1 LHSFIVINKNI
12 VLLPQPQKRRLQR
25 VTLQTHQVEQTLEPN
40 QAIALTS
47 EQRHYLCN
55 VLRLESG
62 AEFIALDRQGGWW
75 LAKLS
80 NEADNA
86 QIIDKLENNSEI
98 DTQITL
104 GVAMP
109 KGSNI
114 ESVIRQSTELGV
126 RQIVPLFSDRTVIK
140 SGTEIGNQKRDRWQR
155 IAEEAAELSL
165 RTYVPEI
172 NAPQSFK
179 AWLGDRNPVSAQ
191 VLKYICVT
199 HPDATH
205 LLTSLQSAYD
215 ALPVGA
221 QFAQIMIATGCEG
234 GWTTREEE
242 MAIASGFIPVS
253 LGDRVLSAVTAP
265 VVALSIVSA
274 FLDTK

>member
-1 LHSFIVINKNI
+1 M
-12 VLLPQPQKRRLQR
+12 LLPQPQKRRLQR
-25 VTLQTHQVEQTLEPN
+25 VTLQPHQVEQTLEVN
-40 QAIALTS
+40 SAIALTS

-55 VLRLESG
+55 VLRLEIG

-80 NEADNA
+80 SEADNV
-86 QIIDKLENNSEI
+86 QIIDKLENNSEL

-126 RQIVPLFSDRTVIK
+126 RQIVPLFSDRTIIK

-179 AWLGDRNPVSAQ
+179 TWLGDRSSASAQ
-191 VLKYICVT
+191 ILKYICVT
-199 HPDATH
+199 HPEATH
-205 LLTSLQSAYD
+205 LLPSLQSAYD
-215 ALPVGA
+215 ALPAGEHL
-221 QFAQIMIATGCEG
+221 AQIMVATGCEG
-234 GWTTREEE
+234 GWTAREEE
-242 MAIASGFIPVS
+242 IAIASGFIPVS

>member
-1 LHSFIVINKNI
+1 M
-12 VLLPQPQKRRLQR
+12 LLPQPQKRRLQR
-25 VTLQTHQVEQTLEPN
+25 VTLQPHQVEQPLEVN
-40 QAIALTS
+40 SVIALTS
-47 EQRHYLCN
+47 EQKHYLCN
-55 VLRLESG
+55 VLRLEIG

-80 NEADNA
+80 SEADHA
-86 QIIDKLENNSEI
+86 QIIDKLENNSEL

-126 RQIVPLFSDRTVIK
+126 RQIVPLFSDRTIIK

-179 AWLGDRNPVSAQ
+179 SWLCDRTPASVQ
-191 VLKYICVT
+191 ILKYICVT
-199 HPDATH
+199 HPEAMH
-205 LLTSLQSAYD
+205 LLTSLQSGYD
-215 ALPVGA
+215 ALPAGRHL
-221 QFAQIMIATGCEG
+221 AQIMVATGCEG

-242 MAIASGFIPVS
+242 MAISSGFIPVS

>member
-1 LHSFIVINKNI
+1 
-12 VLLPQPQKRRLQR
+12 
-25 VTLQTHQVEQTLEPN
+25 
-40 QAIALTS
+40 
-47 EQRHYLCN
+47 
-55 VLRLESG
+55 
-62 AEFIALDRQGGWW
+62 
-75 LAKLS
+75 
-80 NEADNA
+80 
-86 QIIDKLENNSEI
+86 
-98 DTQITL
+98 
-104 GVAMP
+104 MP

>member
-1 LHSFIVINKNI
+1 M
-12 VLLPQPQKRRLQR
+12 VLIKKKRRLQR
-25 VTLQTHQVEQTLEPN
+25 LSLQAYQVASDLQIN
-40 QAIALTS
+40 SAIALTS

-55 VLRLESG
+55 VLRLDIG

-80 NEADNA
+80 SEADNA
-86 QIIDKLENNSEI
+86 QIIDKLENNSEL

-179 AWLGDRNPVSAQ
+179 SWLGDLAQNSAQ
-191 VLKYICVT
+191 IHKYICVT

-205 LLTSLQSAYD
+205 LLTSLQSAYY
-215 ALPVGA
+215 ALPMGE
-221 QFAQIMIATGCEG
+221 QLTQIMIATGCEG

-253 LGDRVLSAVTAP
+253 LGDRVLSAITAP

>member
-1 LHSFIVINKNI
+1 M

-25 VTLQTHQVEQTLEPN
+25 VTLQPYQFERTLELN
-40 QAIALTS
+40 QAIALTL

-55 VLRLESG
+55 VLRLEIG

-80 NEADNA
+80 SEADHA
-86 QIIDKLENNSEI
+86 QIIDKLANNSEL

-114 ESVIRQSTELGV
+114 ESVIRQATELGV

-140 SGTEIGNQKRDRWQR
+140 SGTDIGNQKRDRWQR
-155 IAEEAAELSL
+155 IAEETAELSL
-165 RTYVPEI
+165 RTYIPEI
-172 NAPQSFK
+172 NVPQSFN
-179 AWLGDRNPVSAQ
+179 AWLGDLPQDSGQ
-191 VLKYICVT
+191 ILKYICVT

-205 LLTSLQSAYD
+205 LLTHLQKTYKC
-215 ALPVGA
+215 LPAADQIA
-221 QFAQIMIATGCEG
+221 QTAQIMIATGCEG

-265 VVALSIVSA
+265 VVALSIASA

>member
-1 LHSFIVINKNI
+1 M

-25 VTLQTHQVEQTLEPN
+25 VTLQPHQVEQTLELN

-47 EQRHYLCN
+47 EQKHYLCN
-55 VLRLESG
+55 VLRLEIG

-80 NEADNA
+80 SEADHA
-86 QIIDKLENNSEI
+86 QIIGKLENNSEL

-114 ESVIRQSTELGV
+114 ESVIRQATELGV

-179 AWLGDRNPVSAQ
+179 AWLDDLPPTSQ
-191 VLKYICVT
+191 SLKYICVT
-199 HPDATH
+199 HPDAPH
-205 LLTSLQSAYD
+205 LLTNLQNAYEC
-215 ALPVGA
+215 LPVA
-221 QFAQIMIATGCEG
+221 DQIAQIIIATGCEG
-234 GWTTREEE
+234 GWTAREEE